1 MKKAVLEALK
11 NSIEH
16 YVSGEE
22 LSQTLGVSRTMVW
35 KIIKNLREEGYIIE
49 SSSRKGYQLLE
60 NKDYLS
66 QAELELIL
74 KKQEW
79 ISKGYFFESIDSTNT
94 YGKKLALETLE
105 APLLIVA
112 NEQTAG
118 RGRLGRQW
126 YSKSG
131 DGLWMSL
138 ILRPNISP
146 QESFTTT
153 LIAAVAVAKAIRN
166 LYGLEAGIKWPND
179 IIVNRQKICGI
190 LSEMSIEWQTV
201 NYIVVGIGINA
212 NHDSFPEDIQH
223 IATSLKLQTGA
234 LIERHRLL
242 NEILEQ
248 FGYYFKA
255 FTDDVIYE
263 ELINQYRQYSVTIG
277 HRVRVIG
284 KEEKVG
290 QALDINKAG
299 ELRVQ
304 FDDGTVED
312 VYHGEVSVRGLDYY
326 V

>member
-11 NSIEH
+11 NSKEQ

-22 LSQTLGVSRTMVW
+22 LSQALGVSRTMVW

-212 NHDSFPEDIQH
+212 NHDAFPEDIQL

-234 LIERHRLL
+234 LVERHRLL

-284 KEEKVG
+284 KEEKLG
-290 QALDINKAG
+290 LALDINKAG
-299 ELRVQ
+299 ELHVQ